1 MKQKLLSIMLAIAL
15 FFTGMPTYSTA
26 VGPRTTVVLSE
37 ESEEPPPID
46 EGTEG
51 EDGEED
57 VPPENPEEPEEPE
70 QPDEPQNP
78 DLPDDGEADDE
89 EGSED
94 DEEEDEE
101 PPVTLLTTDL
111 YETTH
116 PTHLNEGK
124 VSFQDCLNKVANP
137 GLLVFTAGEV
147 KTTGTVQVKNWTVEN
162 TAIIRFSLSNATEGD
177 TITFS
182 ITANSE
188 FYGAVPLTVVVT
200 IGYDA
205 LTIISDTRVVYGS
218 TLTLACAGLKGTGAV
233 IYTITNGN
241 AYARIDGNILTT
253 LAAGSVTIKAMQVP
267 DGSSGASKARES
279 EDITIVIEKAT
290 PIVTPKFTAPE
301 RSGQT
306 LSDISLSIG
315 TSSVDGRI
323 EWVLPDHTIVLPNT
337 AYEWKFTPSDYD
349 NYAVVTG
356 TVTPYVVTE
365 KDFIIGEGTT
375 ERNADGSY
383 TTTAHGEDDSIYQ
396 LTEYPDGR
404 LQLVHRQL
412 DGTVVT
418 LVKEVDGA
426 RIQTTEKKDG
436 SLQIEAKLANGLT
449 YYTTKDNFG
458 RVSNQI
464 SLPASLTAMAYKNG
478 TVIEL
483 PISELPN
490 TDDRADAPTIVFTIA
505 TKNPVR
511 VSIPI
516 NNPSTG
522 TVAILVDKNG
532 QETIVKTSI
541 AGKDCIYVTLS
552 GSTTVKVVDTAKR
565 FRDVSPSDWFY
576 SSAAF
581 VTSRSLFQG
590 MDAVTFAPRET
601 LSRAMLVQV
610 LHNLEENPRY
620 GIYPFYSDIT
630 GTWYAE
636 PASWASY
643 CGYINGY
650 PDGTFRG
657 DEPITREQLAVILYR
672 YLGYPSTYG
681 FVNTTIYDYYDY
693 TDISNYAWS
702 AMYWAVNSGILYT
715 SGSTHLSPNRPATR
729 AEVAQTFQNL
739 LEYLTK

>member
-15 FFTGMPTYSTA
+15 FFTGMPTHSIA
-26 VGPRTTVVLSE
+26 IGQSE
-37 ESEEPPPID
+37 NVQLFEEA
-46 EGTEG
+46 E
-51 EDGEED
+51 
-57 VPPENPEEPEEPE
+57 VPETPEEPEEPE
-70 QPDEPQNP
+70 NPETPEEPENPEEPDEPK
-78 DLPDDGEADDE
+78 DPDDGDDGESGE

-94 DEEEDEE
+94 DEEEEE
-101 PPVTLLTTDL
+101 DPPVTLLTADL

-147 KTTGTVQVKNWTVEN
+147 TTTGTVQVKNWTVEN
-162 TAIIRFSLSNATEGD
+162 TAIIRFSISNATEGD

-188 FYGAVPLTVVVT
+188 FYGTVPLTVVVT

-267 DGSSGASKARES
+267 DESSGASKARES

-458 RVSNQI
+458 RVNNQI

-581 VTSRSLFQG
+581 VTSRGLFQG

-657 DEPITREQLAVILYR
+657 DDPITREQLAVILYR

-739 LEYLTK
+739 VEYLTK